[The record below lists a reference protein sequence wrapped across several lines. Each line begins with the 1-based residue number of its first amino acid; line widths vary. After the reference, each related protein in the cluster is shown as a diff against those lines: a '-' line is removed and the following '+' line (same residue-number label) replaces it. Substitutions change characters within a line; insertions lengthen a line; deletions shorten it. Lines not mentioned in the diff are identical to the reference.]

1 MMSLRA
7 TLTATEPDIDGLA
20 NLGDGYSDRVCTP
33 DETFHRVRPCLAA
46 FGVTRVARHTGLDK
60 IGIPVWCAYTPNSQ
74 SIVVAQ
80 GKGRTD
86 AEARASAVME
96 ALERAVAGE
105 PDVEVVVE
113 TPDNLRA
120 SGRAYDSLGALIA
133 AGWDDIR
140 QDEAIEWAGGTD
152 LISGHE
158 VLVPLEAVRLDRTR
172 PSRFWMSSDGLA
184 SGNTMPEA
192 ILHGLLERVERDAH
206 VLWRVSGEEA
216 RHRACVAPEDLDD
229 PALDALIGRIEAAEL
244 ELRLFDITS
253 DTGIPCLLALLGPR
267 GTATAGN
274 LRFVEVTSGC
284 GAHPSAVRAAI
295 RAVTEAAQ
303 SRLTYI
309 GGARDDVYPETFSR
323 PLPEST
329 RRAFLATPRPMTT
342 PVAHTVTP
350 VEELLSYTI
359 SCVKKAGVRSV
370 IAVTLSRDDL
380 PFAVVKVLVPDLE
393 SPDGERARRFGSRAL
408 SRAISS

>member
-1 MMSLRA
+1 MRA
-7 TLTATEPDIDGLA
+7 TLTATEPDIVGLA
-20 NLGDGYSDRVCTP
+20 NLGDGHSDRSCTP
-33 DETFHRVRPCLAA
+33 DETFHRVRPFLAA

-60 IGIPVWCAYTPNSQ
+60 VGIPVWCVYTPNSR

-80 GKGRTD
+80 GKGLTD
-86 AEARASAVME
+86 ADARASAVME
-96 ALERAVAGE
+96 GLERAVAGE
-105 PDVEVVVE
+105 PDVDAIAE
-113 TPDNLRA
+113 TPNNLRA
-120 SGRAYDSLGALIA
+120 SGRAFDCLRALIA
-133 AGWDDIR
+133 AGRDDIR
-140 QDEAIEWAGGTD
+140 PNEAIEWVGGTD
-152 LISGHE
+152 LISGHDL
-158 VLVPLEAVRLDRTR
+158 LVPLEAVRLDRTR

-184 SGNTMPEA
+184 SGNNMPEA

-229 PALDALIGRIEAAEL
+229 PALDVLVDRIRAAEL

-253 DTGIPCLLALLGPR
+253 DTGIPCFLALLGPR

-284 GAHPSAVRAAI
+284 GAHPSAVQAAV

-309 GGARDDVYPETFSR
+309 GGARDDVYAETFSR

-329 RRAFLATPRPMTT
+329 RRAFLATPRPITT
-342 PVAHTVTP
+342 PVARTGAP
-350 VEELLSYTI
+350 VETLLRHTI
-359 SCVKKAGVRSV
+359 SSVREVGVRSV
-370 IAVTLSRDDL
+370 IVVRLSRDDL
-380 PFAVVKVLVPDLE
+380 PFAVVKVLVTDLE
-393 SPDGERARRFGSRAL
+393 TPDGERARRFGSRAL
-408 SRAISS
+408 SKAISS